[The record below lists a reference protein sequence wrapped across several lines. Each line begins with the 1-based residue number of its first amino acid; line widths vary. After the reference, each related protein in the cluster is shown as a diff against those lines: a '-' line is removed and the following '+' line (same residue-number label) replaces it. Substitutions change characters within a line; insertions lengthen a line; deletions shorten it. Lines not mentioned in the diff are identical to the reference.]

1 MDIEGENESKMLDR
15 LHTSQFFSSYIIV
28 YSIMCCFSIL
38 ISNVSM
44 SLLYIFIFLLYS
56 YICYIVVSIDAGT
69 TCKRKQTSRV
79 RENDIV
85 IKIIKINHI
94 FIVLITINRHNHS
107 ALRNATTL
115 HICRPTFKS
124 GNHYPT
130 I

>member
-1 MDIEGENESKMLDR
+1 MREKTDR
-15 LHTSQFFSSYIIV
+15 G
-28 YSIMCCFSIL
+28 
-38 ISNVSM
+38 VS
-44 SLLYIFIFLLYS
+44 
-56 YICYIVVSIDAGT
+56 
-69 TCKRKQTSRV
+69 
-79 RENDIV
+79 ENDIV

-115 HICRPTFKS
+115 HTCRPTFKS